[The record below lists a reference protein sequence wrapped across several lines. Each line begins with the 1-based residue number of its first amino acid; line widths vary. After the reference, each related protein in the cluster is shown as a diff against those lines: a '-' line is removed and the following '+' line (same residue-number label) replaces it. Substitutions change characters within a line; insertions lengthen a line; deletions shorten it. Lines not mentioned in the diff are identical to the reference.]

1 MIGQIKMGV
10 KMLRYGHSAKLNM
23 GMAGF
28 FFLLGVVI
36 ECLPVF
42 RLRIWGDYM
51 IIVNGMW
58 MVQMLYSVNVA
69 GLVQT
74 SPWKKR
80 LQTSVPVAI
89 GFLGYALCYL
99 VIVLLKLL
107 EFVRADAEQLATVP
121 VMLII
126 DAVIGAWMMVYCGT
140 AFKYYIPSTIIFMGV
155 FYGWF
160 FGTDMAYN
168 VPQIAL
174 PVWVAIVIGYAIL
187 LAGAVLQ
194 YGLTRLLYCKTLDKK
209 GQLRGL
215 QKYM

>member
-1 MIGQIKMGV
+1 MIEQIKMGA
-10 KMLRYGHSAKLNM
+10 KMLRYGHSIGLNM

-42 RLRIWGDYM
+42 NLRIWGDYM

-58 MVQMLYSVNVA
+58 MAQTLYSVNAA

-80 LQTSVPVAI
+80 LQTSVPTAI

-107 EFVRADAEQLATVP
+107 EIVRADAEQLATVP
-121 VMLII
+121 TMLII

-140 AFKYYIPSTIIFMGV
+140 AFKYYIPSTIIFIGV

-160 FGTDMAYN
+160 FGEN
-168 VPQIAL
+168 IPRGLSQSAL
-174 PVWVAIVIGYAIL
+174 PIWSAVVIGYVIL
-187 LAGAVLQ
+187 LVGAALQ
-194 YGLTRLLYCKTLDKK
+194 YGLARLVYHKALDKR